1 MRLVLNCARVEANN
15 TLTGGGGMTAVSRA
29 LRRAVR
35 FRREILLTTFL
46 TSVLVALAAA
56 ANAPAANEPAAPQV
70 QGPTTEQAMP
80 QWQHS
85 IRVLPLPSGGCF
97 NASYPEVQW
106 HKVACTTAPNYPQLP
121 AQGSF
126 DQEVGNDNDYSAE
139 VSGKITSAIGS
150 FPSVS
155 SGASETGVNPNTNTA
170 EANTFTL
177 QLNSNFFSSPAC
189 KGHGKP
195 SKCKGWEQFIYAD
208 SAQEN
213 LVYMQYWL
221 LKYNKTCPSGW
232 QNGEPRATEISCFMN
247 SKATTLSG
255 GRLTAAGLMGTTFEG
270 SADVNGNDA
279 VVLTTESGNATATDA
294 GNVLSLGKG
303 WKAAEFAVVG
313 DCCRTTAAFSAN
325 TTLTVQTVVKS
336 KSNSAPKCIS
346 EGFTGETNNLN
357 LEGTPALSP
366 QPFPTIASQ
375 QTNGSATTAS
385 CATIGATPTAKAT
398 ANIQGGNGACGENQT
413 GDPVLGTVKFTRKEN
428 VLDFVAVLKH
438 GEPNQEYGVDIAGN
452 GCEFLGR
459 TGEFTTNGNGVG
471 KSQGSVEVPPG
482 DTEFFA
488 DVDPYGFNEAPANDT
503 PYVSL
508 P

>member
-1 MRLVLNCARVEANN
+1 
-15 TLTGGGGMTAVSRA
+15 
-29 LRRAVR
+29 
-35 FRREILLTTFL
+35 
-46 TSVLVALAAA
+46 
-56 ANAPAANEPAAPQV
+56 
-70 QGPTTEQAMP
+70 
-80 QWQHS
+80 
-85 IRVLPLPSGGCF
+85 
-97 NASYPEVQW
+97 
-106 HKVACTTAPNYPQLP
+106 
-121 AQGSF
+121 
-126 DQEVGNDNDYSAE
+126 
-139 VSGKITSAIGS
+139 VSG
-150 FPSVS
+150 
-155 SGASETGVNPNTNTA
+155 GASETGINPNTHAA

-189 KGHGKP
+189 KGHGSP
-195 SKCKGWEQFIYAD
+195 SKCKGWEQFVYAD
-208 SAQEN
+208 SANEN
-213 LVYMQYWL
+213 AVYMQYWL
-221 LKYNKTCPSGW
+221 LDYNKTCPSGW
-232 QNGEPRATEISCFMN
+232 TNGEPGATEISCYKN
-247 SKATTLSG
+247 SKAGTLSG

-279 VVLTTESGNATATDA
+279 VVMTTASGNATAIGA

-313 DCCRTTAAFSAN
+313 DCCRTTATFSAN
-325 TTLTVQTVVKS
+325 TTITVQTVVKS
-336 KSNSAPKCIS
+336 KSDSAPKCIP

-357 LEGTPALSP
+357 LEGTPALSS

-385 CATIGATPTAKAT
+385 CATIGGGPKTAAT

-428 VLDFVAVLKH
+428 VLNFVAVLKH

-452 GCEFLGR
+452 GCVFLGR
-459 TGEFTTNGNGVG
+459 TGEFKTNASGAG
-471 KSQGSVEVPPG
+471 KSKGSVEVPPG

-488 DVDPYGFNEAPANDT
+488 DVDSFGFHEASNDT